1 MQFKRVATILLATST
16 VLFSV
21 ACGAGRSTQPK
32 AASEPRACKKMT
44 LVKVRSW
51 DNATYDVVYYS
62 QTQSTRMIL
71 GIVFPGAVAT
81 FIVPEDA
88 SGRVEVEEH
97 GPSERGQRV
106 SIKIYCG

>member
-1 MQFKRVATILLATST
+1 
-16 VLFSV
+16 
-21 ACGAGRSTQPK
+21 
-32 AASEPRACKKMT
+32 
-44 LVKVRSW
+44 
-51 DNATYDVVYYS
+51 
-62 QTQSTRMIL
+62 MIL